1 MNRMRALIVLF
12 LCISNSGLAQGTEV
26 DRFGCE
32 ILDRPAELTFDGFS
46 DAWRSI
52 AADRLYSLMR
62 HQNAVEAGTCDC
74 GVLRP
79 NWIETLERFGALGFS
94 TGPSSAYRDW
104 SSEVYSPQIADLRR
118 TVQARCGGAN

>member
-1 MNRMRALIVLF
+1 MRALIAAC
-12 LCISNSGLAQGTEV
+12 LCITNSGLAQGSEV

-32 ILDRPAELTFDGFS
+32 ILDRPEELTFDGFS
-46 DAWRSI
+46 DAWRSV

-62 HQNAVEAGTCDC
+62 HHNAVEAGTCDC
-74 GVLRP
+74 AVLRP
-79 NWIETLERFGALGFS
+79 DWTETLEMFEALGFS

-118 TVQARCGGAN
+118 TVQDMCEGAK

>member
-1 MNRMRALIVLF
+1 MRALISVL
-12 LCISNSGLAQGTEV
+12 LCIATSGLAQTSEV

-32 ILDRPAELTFDGFS
+32 ILDRPEELTFDGFS

-62 HQNAVEAGTCDC
+62 HRNAVEASTCDC

-79 NWIETLERFGALGFS
+79 AWTDTRERFEALGFS
-94 TGPSSAYRDW
+94 TGPSSTYREW
-104 SSEVYSPQIADLRR
+104 SSEVYTPQIADLRR
-118 TVQARCGGAN
+118 NVQEMCEGAD

>member
-1 MNRMRALIVLF
+1 MRALIVVF
-12 LCISNSGLAQGTEV
+12 LCISNSGLAQGAEV
-26 DRFGCE
+26 GRFGCE
-32 ILDRPAELTFDGFS
+32 ILDRPAELTFNGFS

-52 AADRLYSLMR
+52 AADRLYSLTR
-62 HQNAVEAGTCDC
+62 HQNAVEVGTCDC

-79 NWIETLERFGALGFS
+79 DWTETLEMFEALGFS

-118 TVQARCGGAN
+118 TVQDMCGGAN